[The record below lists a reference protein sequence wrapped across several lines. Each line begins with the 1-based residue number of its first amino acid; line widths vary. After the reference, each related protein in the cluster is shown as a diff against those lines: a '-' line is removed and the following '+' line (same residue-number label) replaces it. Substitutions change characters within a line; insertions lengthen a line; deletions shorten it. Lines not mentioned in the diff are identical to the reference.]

1 MSPYLM
7 HTDTSVYSKPFE
19 FIPERWLDE
28 NFNQNMMRNFVPFAR
43 GMSQS
48 IQCHKNAESTDW
60 FSIGSRRCLGQ
71 NLAMAELSLALAV
84 FFRPDGPRLELFET
98 DTSDTNHVHDYVV
111 PLPRLNTKGIRV
123 TVN

>member
-1 MSPYLM
+1 M

-19 FIPERWLDE
+19 FMPERWLDE

-43 GMSQS
+43 GMSLIS
-48 IQCHKNAESTDW
+48 STSQKSNHS
-60 FSIGSRRCLGQ
+60 FVLFIGSRRCLGH

-84 FFRPDGPRLELFET
+84 FFRPGGPRLELFES